1 MMTLNCLIREEGNK
15 VIKVLIV
22 DDSKLVR
29 EIVSEVITN
38 FADMTVVGAAKDA
51 FEAREMIKK
60 LDPDVV
66 TLDVEMPKMDG
77 ITFLKNLM
85 RLRPMPVVMLSTLT
99 QQGADTT
106 LEALACGAV
115 DFISKPRSSALLNDL
130 TQFSDELYQKLKLA
144 STVNVKKVGSN
155 QSKALI
161 NADFEPLHIKHHII
175 ALGASTGGTEALRD
189 VLSMLPEN
197 SPAVVVTQ
205 HIPESFSRRFA
216 LRLGEYCKM
225 TVHEAKDGQLIEPG
239 NIYIAPGSHH
249 LVIEQVNHHYRC
261 RLDDSAPCNRH
272 KPSVD
277 IMFQSLAKLTTVD
290 VYAGLLT
297 GMGSDGASGLK
308 LLKDNGHFT
317 AIQNKA
323 TSMIWGMPGAA
334 FLLDAH
340 RIDLPIS
347 QIAPELIKQVN
358 ETLHGSSMVRRTNES
373 A

>member
-1 MMTLNCLIREEGNK
+1 MKL
-15 VIKVLIV
+15 IKVLIV

-29 EIVSEVITN
+29 EILGEMMAN
-38 FADMTVVGAAKDA
+38 YADVEVVGAAKDA

-60 LDPDVV
+60 LDPDVI

-106 LEALACGAV
+106 LEALECGAV
-115 DFISKPRSSALLNDL
+115 DFIAKPRSSDLLGNLSSFNEALH
-130 TQFSDELYQKLKLA
+130 QKIQLA
-144 STVNVKKVGSN
+144 SQVN
-155 QSKALI
+155 I
-161 NADFEPLHIKHHII
+161 HIKKTGQAQSECEFAANNINLKHKII

-189 VLSMLPEN
+189 VLSMLPAN

-216 LRLGEYCKM
+216 KRLNEHCCLS
-225 TVHEAKDGQLIEPG
+225 VHEAEHGQIISPG
-239 NIYIAPGSHH
+239 NIYIAPGSQH
-249 LVIEQVNHHYRC
+249 LTISYINNQYVCQLSDEPPR
-261 RLDDSAPCNRH
+261 NRH

-277 IMFQSLAKLTTVD
+277 VMFDSLCHLTSAQ

-297 GMGSDGASGLK
+297 GMGNDGANGL
-308 LLKDNGHFT
+308 LTLKEQGHYT
-317 AIQNKA
+317 LVQDEK

-334 FLLDAH
+334 FRLNAHWHDVPLNKVAQTLLNN
-340 RIDLPIS
+340 IS
-347 QIAPELIKQVN
+347 QGTANNIGLRTLDESIK
-358 ETLHGSSMVRRTNES
+358 
-373 A
+373 

>member
-1 MMTLNCLIREEGNK
+1 M
-15 VIKVLIV
+15 IKVLIV

-29 EIVSEVITN
+29 EIVSEVITG
-38 FADMTVVGAAKDA
+38 FADVEVVGAAKDA
-51 FEAREMIKK
+51 YEARAMIKQ
-60 LDPDVV
+60 LDPDVL

-99 QQGADTT
+99 QAGADTT
-106 LEALACGAV
+106 LDALACGAV
-115 DFISKPRSSALLNDL
+115 DFISKPRSSELLDDL
-130 TQFSDELYQKLKLA
+130 TAFSEELYQKIKLA
-144 STVNVKKVGSN
+144 AKVNVKQRSN
-155 QSKALI
+155 EVVKPTLAASF
-161 NADFEPLHIKHHII
+161 NPLNVKHQII

-189 VLSMLPEN
+189 VLSTLPSN

-205 HIPESFSRRFA
+205 HIPASFSSRFA

-225 TVHEAKDGQLIEPG
+225 KVHEAKDGQLIEPG
-239 NIYIAPGSHH
+239 NIYVAPGSHH

-277 IMFQSLAKLTTVD
+277 IMFESLSQLPTVN
-290 VYAGLLT
+290 VYAALLT
-297 GMGSDGASGLK
+297 GMGSDGAQGLK
-308 LLKDNGHFT
+308 ALKDSGHYT

-334 FLLDAH
+334 FLIDAH
-340 RIDLPIS
+340 CDDLPIS
-347 QIAPELIKQVN
+347 EIAP
-358 ETLHGSSMVRRTNES
+358 TLLTKVAEQFEPFKTTRTAHES
-373 A
+373 T

>member
-1 MMTLNCLIREEGNK
+1 M
-15 VIKVLIV
+15 IKVLIV

-29 EIVSEVITN
+29 EIVSEVI
-38 FADMTVVGAAKDA
+38 ADFDDVESVGAAKDA
-51 FEAREMIKK
+51 FEAREMIKQ
-60 LDPDVV
+60 LDPDVL

-99 QQGADTT
+99 QEGAETT
-106 LEALACGAV
+106 LESLACGAV

-130 TQFSDELYQKLKLA
+130 SQFSEELYQKIKLA
-144 STVNVKKVGSN
+144 SKVNVQKVGAKRSYDPLSVDLN
-155 QSKALI
+155 
-161 NADFEPLHIKHHII
+161 PLHIKHHII

-189 VLSMLPEN
+189 VLSMLPAN

-205 HIPESFSRRFA
+205 HIPESFSKRFA
-216 LRLGEYCKM
+216 QRLGEYCKM
-225 TVHEAKDGQLIEPG
+225 NVYEAKDGQLIEPG

-249 LVIEQVNHHYRC
+249 LVIQQQSHQYRC

-277 IMFQSLAKLTTVD
+277 VMFQSLAKLNNTQI
-290 VYAGLLT
+290 YGALLT
-297 GMGSDGASGLK
+297 GMGSDGANGLK
-308 LLKDNGHFT
+308 ELKDCGHYT

-334 FLLDAH
+334 FLIDAH
-340 RIDLPIS
+340 CDDLPMSKIAPKLLTKVHDKLNQS
-347 QIAPELIKQVN
+347 QI
-358 ETLHGSSMVRRTNES
+358 VRKSNES